1 MAKERKSGSP
11 EAGSAHDGPIQASPQ
26 RPDSVSRE
34 NAEHYRWG
42 VDCDGWHL
50 VKHAQLSVIE
60 EFMPPGAAEVRHHH
74 EHSLQFFYILTGEVL
89 MEINGENVLIPAG
102 SGVRILP
109 GTRHQIRNPSS
120 GPVRFLVISQPPSH
134 GDRID
139 EPT

>member
-1 MAKERKSGSP
+1 MAKEVN
-11 EAGSAHDGPIQASPQ
+11 SAAPQPSSVHTEPIQATP
-26 RPDSVSRE
+26 PKPGCVSRE

-50 VKHAQLSVIE
+50 VKDKQLSVIE

-74 EHSLQFFYILTGEVL
+74 ERSQQFFYILDGEVL
-89 MEINGENVLIPAG
+89 MEMNGENVLIPAG

-120 GPVRFLVISQPPSH
+120 APVRFLVISQPPSH
-134 GDRID
+134 GDRIN
-139 EPT
+139 E